1 MRATATFKTPKMEA
15 TLAMVWLVAA
25 VESLARKSCK
35 VHFAF
40 AFALKRKGR
49 GEIEE
54 RQKREKNKDRLANNL
69 GIHVAPLTERKREKE
84 HTAWCEG
91 LAE

>member
-1 MRATATFKTPKMEA
+1 MEA
-15 TLAMVWLVAA
+15 TLAMVGLVAA

-40 AFALKRKGR
+40 AFALKRKGG

-69 GIHVAPLTERKREKE
+69 GIHVAPLTEKKGERTHGMVRRISRIIESARG
-84 HTAWCEG
+84 TCPP
-91 LAE
+91 